1 MKEKILTEITN
12 YYLQSRDFNCLPLG
26 QLDNDQEDLICELI
40 DEGKIEVLSSNFVL
54 NPHIKALKLDI
65 DKEEQKRAVKDRAGS
80 VVLYPTEKHLKSM
93 NLFTEKPFTKMLMEG
108 KEQLDILFFDIE
120 ILESY
125 FQNPKYIVFSS
136 DYRGSIVTS
145 DDFVNEDLEGEY
157 IKDFGIGYHK
167 KKGNHERVVGV
178 FLRDLAELSLNAQL
192 KWKINYLEKQE
203 DYFINSGFYDNLILG
218 KWIDE
223 ISIYDALLDE
233 MKVINSMC
241 NNMGIPNLFRKTFE
255 PHTAEKPEDYR
266 MIFLPTLKNYY
277 AFILCLEKMII
288 HNINH
293 KTFTTAA
300 RYIRPV
306 DRKNGDG
313 NPKGSLVMLEE
324 WLKKNIITN
333 ENLDELIINPL
344 KAIRKIRQVPAHEIY
359 SNKYDKS
366 LSKRQNE
373 VILETYRAIRS
384 IRLFFANY
392 PGNKDI
398 EIPEYLITGE
408 NIRVY

>member
-1 MKEKILTEITN
+1 MKEKIFTEITN
-12 YYLQSRDFNCLPLG
+12 YYLQSRDFNGLPLG

-65 DKEEQKRAVKDRAGS
+65 DKEEQKRAVKDRLGS

-178 FLRDLAELSLNAQL
+178 FER
-192 KWKINYLEKQE
+192 
-203 DYFINSGFYDNLILG
+203 FSGTFVECSIKMENKLLG
-218 KWIDE
+218 KTRR
-223 ISIYDALLDE
+223 LLY
-233 MKVINSMC
+233 KQ
-241 NNMGIPNLFRKTFE
+241 
-255 PHTAEKPEDYR
+255 
-266 MIFLPTLKNYY
+266 
-277 AFILCLEKMII
+277 
-288 HNINH
+288 
-293 KTFTTAA
+293 
-300 RYIRPV
+300 
-306 DRKNGDG
+306 
-313 NPKGSLVMLEE
+313 
-324 WLKKNIITN
+324 WL
-333 ENLDELIINPL
+333 L
-344 KAIRKIRQVPAHEIY
+344 
-359 SNKYDKS
+359 
-366 LSKRQNE
+366 
-373 VILETYRAIRS
+373 
-384 IRLFFANY
+384 
-392 PGNKDI
+392 
-398 EIPEYLITGE
+398 
-408 NIRVY
+408 